1 MHLIL
6 HALLNILYVTLLKEA
21 TKVILLLVLLLL
33 LLLLLLVVLL
43 LLSVVAFSNLR
54 VVSDILLTVVIQLID
69 VDVGELLTLVKI

>member
-1 MHLIL
+1 M
-6 HALLNILYVTLLKEA
+6 YVTLLKEA

-54 VVSDILLTVVIQLID
+54 VVSDILLTIVIQLID
-69 VDVGELLTLVKI
+69 VDVGDMLTLVKI